1 MKGFFMRG
9 IFNKIKSFFN
19 NGGEINMNIVF
30 VCYGNSCRSPMAEY
44 ILKDMLKKEGMTDI
58 NVTSAG
64 THVFAKG
71 GTMHSG
77 SQNQLKLND
86 IDFDQHIRQR
96 FTEEMYNKNDL
107 IIAMDK
113 MVLDYIR
120 YLCDNQRGSFNQKLK
135 LLRSFSIDPYDQDK
149 DVFDPYGTNQYY
161 IAFEQIYKACQGLI
175 LFLKKN
181 NKKDTKKIVKVL
193 QKKYKE
199 FYEQRPDKKTVAI
212 SKYLSIY

>member
-1 MKGFFMRG
+1 MRG

-71 GTMHSG
+71 STMHSG